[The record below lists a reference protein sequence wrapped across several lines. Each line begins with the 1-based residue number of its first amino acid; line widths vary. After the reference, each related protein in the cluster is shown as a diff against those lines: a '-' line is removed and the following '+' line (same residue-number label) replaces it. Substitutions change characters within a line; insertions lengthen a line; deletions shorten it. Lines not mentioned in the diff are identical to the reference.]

1 MRRLCV
7 SLGWRAGFLNV
18 VKWQGKRGLEGL
30 NRWRNGTQLEALALG
45 LALHSSCFPH
55 GLREG
60 RAGKPAP
67 FGTSSRPAIALRLVA
82 LVSME
87 RICLLWLSEQPQDIS
102 GTGEF
107 VENFSEI
114 SWRCLDNNWQ
124 KIAYFFFSMDSLFFF
139 VTSVLRFFVVGSLY
153 KYFTYK

>member
-55 GLREG
+55 GLRED
-60 RAGKPAP
+60 APENQHP

-102 GTGEF
+102 GTEEF

-114 SWRCLDNNWQ
+114 SWRCLDNNCC
-124 KIAYFFFSMDSLFFF
+124 KRLHISFFPGFPFLFRHI
-139 VTSVLRFFVVGSLY
+139 SP
-153 KYFTYK
+153 